1 MNNAALNKNDT
12 SREYDVIIIGAGPAG
27 LAAAVGAH
35 EAGAGSILIID
46 REKYPGGILQQCI
59 HPGFGLKKFKKELTG
74 PEYAHAY
81 MEMAKKKNIDLALDT
96 FVYSVSEDK
105 NILISNTSDG
115 LRNIKAGAVVMA
127 MGCREGTRGSISIP
141 GFRPAGIFTAGT
153 AQRLINIDGLMVGK
167 KIVILGS
174 GDIGLIMARRCT
186 IEGAKVEAVI
196 EKMPYPGGL
205 NKNIAQCID
214 DFNIPL
220 LLSHTVTFIDGK
232 ERVRGVEIAGIGSN
246 GEILDSKRKY
256 IECDTLLLSIGL
268 IPENELSRGAGIPLD
283 PITGGPFIDNM
294 MHTQKQ
300 GFFAGGN
307 AVQVYDLVD
316 YVSED
321 SYTAGFNAGLYAR
334 DKLDMTG
341 DRIIIESG
349 RYIRSIAPNILRIG
363 DRRPVEGQKPV
374 LSIRVTEPLTGSI
387 RLSLSSEKGSIV
399 DIKRPYAV
407 PSEMIRLDLSKYSD
421 RIAGKKKI
429 RVDIEEVL

>member
-1 MNNAALNKNDT
+1 MEKRSNNSN
-12 SREYDVIIIGAGPAG
+12 YDIAIIGAGPAG

-59 HPGFGLKKFKKELTG
+59 HPGFGLIRFKEELTG

-81 MEMAKKKNIDLALDT
+81 IEMAKKKNIDLLLDT
-96 FVYSVSEDK
+96 FVYSISEDK
-105 NILISNTSDG
+105 NILISNASDG
-115 LRNIKAGAVVMA
+115 LKNIEAGAVVMA
-127 MGCREGTRGSISIP
+127 MGCREGTRGSIFIP

-186 IEGAKVEAVI
+186 IEDAKVEAVV

-205 NKNIAQCID
+205 NKNIVQCID

-232 ERVRGVEIAGIGSN
+232 ERIRGVEIAGVGSN

-283 PITGGPFIDNM
+283 PITGGPYIDNM
-294 MHTQKQ
+294 MHTEKQ

-307 AVQVYDLVD
+307 VVQVYDLVD

-321 SYTAGFNAGLYAR
+321 SYTAGFNAGLYIQ
-334 DKLDMTG
+334 DKLDMKG
-341 DRIIIESG
+341 DKIIIESG
-349 RYIRSIAPNILRIG
+349 RYIRSIAPGILRIG
-363 DRRPVEGQKPV
+363 GQTPAKDQKPV
-374 LSIRVTEPLTGSI
+374 LSIRVEKPLMDSI
-387 RLSLSSEKGSIV
+387 RLSLSSGNNI
-399 DIKRPYAV
+399 IANMRRPYAV
-407 PSEMIRLDLSKYSD
+407 PSEMIRLDLSKYTAKL
-421 RIAGKKKI
+421 AGKKKI
-429 RVDIEEVL
+429 RIDIEEIH

>member
-141 GFRPAGIFTAGT
+141 GFRPA
-153 AQRLINIDGLMVGK
+153 GK

>member
-1 MNNAALNKNDT
+1 VKKRSNNG
-12 SREYDVIIIGAGPAG
+12 SYDVAVIGAGPAG
-27 LAAAVGAH
+27 LAAAVGAY

-46 REKYPGGILQQCI
+46 RGKYPGGILQQCI
-59 HPGFGLKKFKKELTG
+59 HPGFGLKKFKAELTG

-81 MEMAKKKNIDLALDT
+81 IEMVNKKNIETALDT
-96 FVYSVSEDK
+96 FVYSISSDK
-105 NILISNTSDG
+105 NILISNTTDG
-115 LRNIKAGAVVMA
+115 LKNIKARAVVMA

-167 KIVILGS
+167 RIVILGS

-205 NKNIAQCID
+205 NKNIVQCID

-232 ERVRGVEIAGIGSN
+232 ERIRGVELAGIGSK

-268 IPENELSRGAGIPLD
+268 VPENELSRGAGIPLD
-283 PITGGPFIDNM
+283 PVTGGPYIDDM
-294 MHTQKQ
+294 MHTRIE

-307 AVQVYDLVD
+307 VVQVYDLVD

-321 SYTAGFNAGLYAR
+321 SYAAGFNSGLYAQ
-334 DKLDMTG
+334 DKLDMNSG
-341 DRIIIESG
+341 KIIIESG
-349 RYIRSIAPNILRIG
+349 RYIRSIVPNILRIG
-363 DRRPVEGQKPV
+363 DRRPVKDQKPV
-374 LSIRVTEPLTGSI
+374 LSIRVAEPFTGSI
-387 RLSLSSEKGSIV
+387 RLSMSSEDGNIA

-407 PSEMIRLDLSKYSD
+407 PSEMIRLDLSKYID
-421 RIAGKKKI
+421 RIAGKKRI
-429 RVDIEEVL
+429 RVDIEEAS

>member
-1 MNNAALNKNDT
+1 MMKRSNNSK
-12 SREYDVIIIGAGPAG
+12 YDIAIIGAGPAG

-35 EAGAGSILIID
+35 EAGAESILIID

-59 HPGFGLKKFKKELTG
+59 HPGFGLIKFKEELTG

-81 MEMAKKKNIDLALDT
+81 IEMAKKKNIELLLDT
-96 FVYSVSEDK
+96 FVYSISEDK
-105 NILISNTSDG
+105 NILLSNTSDG
-115 LRNIKAGAVVMA
+115 LKNIEAGAVVMA

-174 GDIGLIMARRCT
+174 GDIGLIMVRRCT
-186 IEGAKVEAVI
+186 IEGAEVKAVI

-205 NKNIAQCID
+205 NKNIVQCID

-220 LLSHTVTFIDGK
+220 MLSHTVTFIDGK
-232 ERVRGVEIAGIGSN
+232 ERISGVEIAGIGSN
-246 GEILDSKRKY
+246 GELLDSKRKY

-283 PITGGPFIDNM
+283 PITGGPYIDNM
-294 MHTQKQ
+294 MHTQRQ

-307 AVQVYDLVD
+307 VVQVYDLVD

-321 SYTAGFNAGLYAR
+321 SYTAGFNAGLFSQ

-341 DRIIIESG
+341 DKIMIESG
-349 RYIRSIAPNILRIG
+349 RSVRSITPNILRIG
-363 DRRPVEGQKPV
+363 DKTQAKGQKPV
-374 LSIRVTEPLTGSI
+374 LSIRVAEPLTRSI
-387 RLSLSSEKGSIV
+387 RLSLSSENENIA
-399 DIKRPYAV
+399 DIKKPYAV
-407 PSEMIRLDLSKYSD
+407 PSEMIRLDLSKYTGKL
-421 RIAGKKKI
+421 AGKKKI
-429 RVDIEEVL
+429 RVDIEEAS

>member
-1 MNNAALNKNDT
+1 MEKRSNNSN
-12 SREYDVIIIGAGPAG
+12 YDIAIIGAGPAG

-35 EAGAGSILIID
+35 EAGADSILIID
-46 REKYPGGILQQCI
+46 RGKYPGGILQQCI

-81 MEMAKKKNIDLALDT
+81 IEMAKKKNIDLALDT

-205 NKNIAQCID
+205 NKNIVQCID

-232 ERVRGVEIAGIGSN
+232 ERIRGVEIAGVGSK

-268 IPENELSRGAGIPLD
+268 VPENELSRGAGIPLD

-294 MHTQKQ
+294 MHTQRQ

-307 AVQVYDLVD
+307 VVQVYDLVD

-321 SYTAGFNAGLYAR
+321 SYAAGFNAGLYVQ
-334 DKLDMTG
+334 DKLDTTG
-341 DRIIIESG
+341 DKIIIESG

-363 DRRPVEGQKPV
+363 DRGPVKDQRPV
-374 LSIRVTEPLTGSI
+374 LSIRVAEPLTNSI
-387 RLSLSSEKGSIV
+387 RLSLSSENGSIA

-421 RIAGKKKI
+421 KLVGKKKI

>member
-1 MNNAALNKNDT
+1 MKRSNNNN
-12 SREYDVIIIGAGPAG
+12 YDVAIIGAGPAG
-27 LAAAVGAH
+27 LAAAVGAY
-35 EAGAGSILIID
+35 EAGAERILVID

-59 HPGFGLKKFKKELTG
+59 HPGFGLLKFKEELTG

-81 MEMAKKKNIDLALDT
+81 IEMAKKKNIDLLLDT
-96 FVYSVSEDK
+96 FVYSISEDK
-105 NILISNTSDG
+105 NIILSNAHEG
-115 LRNIKAGAVVMA
+115 LKNIEAGAVVMA

-186 IEGAKVEAVI
+186 IEGAKVEAVV

-205 NKNIAQCID
+205 NKNIVQCID

-232 ERVRGVEIAGIGSN
+232 ERVSGVEIAGIGDN
-246 GEILDSKRKY
+246 GELLGSRRKY

-283 PITGGPFIDNM
+283 PVTGGPYIDNM
-294 MHTQKQ
+294 MHTRRQ

-307 AVQVYDLVD
+307 VVQVYDLVD

-321 SYTAGFNAGLYAR
+321 SYTAGFNAGLYVQ
-334 DKLDMTG
+334 DKLDITG
-341 DRIIIESG
+341 EKIIIESG
-349 RYIRSIAPNILRIG
+349 RSIRSITPSILRIG
-363 DRRPVEGQKPV
+363 DRTQDKDQKPV
-374 LSIRVTEPLTGSI
+374 LSIRVAEPFTNTI
-387 RLSLSSEKGSIV
+387 RLSLSSENDNIA
-399 DIKRPYAV
+399 DIKKPYAV
-407 PSEMIRLDLSKYSD
+407 PSEMIRLDLSKYTSKL
-421 RIAGKKKI
+421 AGKKKI
-429 RVDIEEVL
+429 RVDIEEGS

>member
-1 MNNAALNKNDT
+1 MKRSKTND
-12 SREYDVIIIGAGPAG
+12 YDIAIIGAGPAG
-27 LAAAVGAH
+27 LAAAVGAY
-35 EAGAGSILIID
+35 EAGADRILIID

-59 HPGFGLKKFKKELTG
+59 HPGFGLIKFKEELTG

-81 MEMAKKKNIDLALDT
+81 IEMVKEKNIEFLLDT
-96 FVYSVSEDK
+96 FVYSISEDK
-105 NILISNTSDG
+105 NILLSNIRDG
-115 LRNIKAGAVVMA
+115 LKNIKAGAVVMA

-141 GFRPAGIFTAGT
+141 GFRPAGILTAGT

-205 NKNIAQCID
+205 NKNIVQCID

-220 LLSHTVTFIDGK
+220 MLSHTVTFIGGK
-232 ERVRGVEIAGIGSN
+232 ERVNGVEIAGIGSN

-283 PITGGPFIDNM
+283 PVTGGPYIDNM
-294 MHTQKQ
+294 MHTGKQ

-307 AVQVYDLVD
+307 VVQVYDLVD

-321 SYTAGFNAGLYAR
+321 SYTAGFNAGLFVQ
-334 DKLDMTG
+334 DKMDMTA
-341 DRIIIESG
+341 DKIIIESG
-349 RYIRSIAPNILRIG
+349 RSIRNITPNILRIG
-363 DRRPVEGQKPV
+363 GQEPVNGQKPV
-374 LSIRVTEPLTGSI
+374 LSIRIAEPHTNSI
-387 RLSLSSEKGSIV
+387 RISLSSENDKIA
-399 DIKRPYAV
+399 DIKKPYAV
-407 PSEMIRLDLSKYSD
+407 PSEMIRLDLSKYMD
-421 RIAGKKKI
+421 KLAGKKKVTI
-429 RVDIEEVL
+429 DIEEVS

>member
-1 MNNAALNKNDT
+1 MKKRSNNSN
-12 SREYDVIIIGAGPAG
+12 YDIAIIGAGPAG

-59 HPGFGLKKFKKELTG
+59 HPGFGLIRFKEELTG

-81 MEMAKKKNIDLALDT
+81 IEMARKKNIDLLLDT

-105 NILISNTSDG
+105 NILISNASDG
-115 LRNIKAGAVVMA
+115 LKNIEAGAVVMA
-127 MGCREGTRGSISIP
+127 MGCREGTRGSIFIP

-186 IEGAKVEAVI
+186 IEGAKVEAVV

-205 NKNIAQCID
+205 NKNIVQCID

-232 ERVRGVEIAGIGSN
+232 ERVSGVEIAGVGSN
-246 GEILDSKRKY
+246 GEILGSKRKY

-283 PITGGPFIDNM
+283 PVTGGPYIDNM
-294 MHTQKQ
+294 MHTEKQ

-307 AVQVYDLVD
+307 VVQVYDLVD

-321 SYTAGFNAGLYAR
+321 SYTAGFNAGLYVQ
-334 DKLDMTG
+334 DKLDTTG
-341 DRIIIESG
+341 DKIIIESG
-349 RYIRSIAPNILRIG
+349 KYIRSIAPGILRIG
-363 DRRPVEGQKPV
+363 DQRPAKDQKPV
-374 LSIRVTEPLTGSI
+374 LSIRVEKPFMDSI
-387 RLSLSSEKGSIV
+387 RLSLSSGN
-399 DIKRPYAV
+399 DIIANIRRPYAV
-407 PSEMIRLDLSKYSD
+407 PSEMIRLDLSKYTGKL
-421 RIAGKKKI
+421 AGKKKVRI
-429 RVDIEEVL
+429 DIEEIH

>member
-1 MNNAALNKNDT
+1 MEKRSNNSN
-12 SREYDVIIIGAGPAG
+12 YDIAIIGAGPAG

-59 HPGFGLKKFKKELTG
+59 HPGFGLIRFKEELTG

-81 MEMAKKKNIDLALDT
+81 TEMAKKKNIDLLLDT

-105 NILISNTSDG
+105 NILISNASDG
-115 LRNIKAGAVVMA
+115 LKNIEAGAVVMA

-186 IEGAKVEAVI
+186 IEGAKVEAVV

-205 NKNIAQCID
+205 NKNIVQCID

-232 ERVRGVEIAGIGSN
+232 ERVRGVEIARVGSN

-283 PITGGPFIDNM
+283 PITGGPYIDNM
-294 MHTQKQ
+294 MHTEKH

-307 AVQVYDLVD
+307 VVQVYDLVD

-321 SYTAGFNAGLYAR
+321 SYTAGFNAGLYIQ

-341 DRIIIESG
+341 NTILIESG
-349 RYIRSIAPNILRIG
+349 RYIRSIAPGILRIG
-363 DRRPVEGQKPV
+363 DQTPAKDQKPV
-374 LSIRVTEPLTGSI
+374 LSIRVEKPFMDSI
-387 RLSLSSEKGSIV
+387 RLSLSSGN
-399 DIKRPYAV
+399 DIIANIRRPYAV
-407 PSEMIRLDLSKYSD
+407 PSEMIRLDLSKYTGKL
-421 RIAGKKKI
+421 AGKKKI
-429 RVDIEEVL
+429 RIDIEEIH

>member
-1 MNNAALNKNDT
+1 MNNTALNKNELAT
-12 SREYDVIIIGAGPAG
+12 EYDVVIIGAGPAG
-27 LAAAVGAH
+27 LAAAVGAY

-59 HPGFGLKKFKKELTG
+59 HPGFGLIKFKEELTG
-74 PEYAHAY
+74 PEYAHTY
-81 MEMAKKKNIDLALDT
+81 IEMAKKKNIELLLDT
-96 FVYSVSEDK
+96 FVYSISEDK
-105 NILISNTSDG
+105 NILISNASEG
-115 LRNIKAGAVVMA
+115 LKNIKAGAVVMA

-186 IEGAKVEAVI
+186 IEGAKVQAVV

-232 ERVRGVEIAGIGSN
+232 ERVSGVEIAGVGSK
-246 GEILDSKRKY
+246 GEILDSKREY
-256 IECDTLLLSIGL
+256 IECDTLLLSTGL
-268 IPENELSRGAGIPLD
+268 IPENELSRGAGVPLD

-307 AVQVYDLVD
+307 VVQVYDLVD

-341 DRIIIESG
+341 GKIIIESG
-349 RYIRSIAPNILRIG
+349 RCIRSIAPNILRIG
-363 DRRPVEGQKPV
+363 DQRPAKGQRPV
-374 LSIRVTEPLTGSI
+374 LSIRVAEPLTDSI
-387 RLSLSSEKGSIV
+387 RLSLSSEKGSIA

-421 RIAGKKKI
+421 KIAGKKVV

>member
-1 MNNAALNKNDT
+1 
-12 SREYDVIIIGAGPAG
+12 
-27 LAAAVGAH
+27 
-35 EAGAGSILIID
+35 D

-59 HPGFGLKKFKKELTG
+59 HPGFGLIKFKEELTG

-81 MEMAKKKNIDLALDT
+81 IEMAKKKNIELLLDT

-105 NILISNTSDG
+105 NILLSNASDG
-115 LRNIKAGAVVMA
+115 LKNIKAGAVVMA

-186 IEGAKVEAVI
+186 IEGAEVKAVI

-205 NKNIAQCID
+205 NKNIVQCID

-220 LLSHTVTFIDGK
+220 MLSHTVTFIDGK
-232 ERVRGVEIAGIGSN
+232 ERISGVEITGIGSN
-246 GEILDSKRKY
+246 GELLDSKRKY

-283 PITGGPFIDNM
+283 PVTGGPYIDNM
-294 MHTQKQ
+294 MHTGRQ

-307 AVQVYDLVD
+307 VVQVYDLVD

-321 SYTAGFNAGLYAR
+321 SYTAGFNAGLYAQ

-341 DRIIIESG
+341 DKIIIESG
-349 RYIRSIAPNILRIG
+349 RSIRSVAPNILRIG
-363 DRRPVEGQKPV
+363 DKTQVKGQKPV
-374 LSIRVTEPLTGSI
+374 LSIRVAEPLTRSI
-387 RLSLSSEKGSIV
+387 RLSLSSENENIA
-399 DIKRPYAV
+399 DIKKPYAV
-407 PSEMIRLDLSKYSD
+407 PSEMIRLDLSKYTGKL
-421 RIAGKKKI
+421 AGKKKI
-429 RVDIEEVL
+429 RVDIEEAS